1 MIVLRKSFSK
11 EENENYIKLP
21 KISTRSVGAA
31 GLLGLGGYLIGSSG
45 KKATEKRI
53 GDRLRHIDYKIDQTV
68 PRYLEGLKDIDEWK
82 TQRLQ
87 KEGEIVDKKLRSLDR
102 NGGIF
107 KGLKKSSIKKKAKR
121 RRDFIENNLVGQKQ
135 EKLKASLSQ
144 ERANLKSLRKD
155 IGRRIKMNSGLRRGL
170 GNIALASGMGLAA
183 YEGYRYYKNNYDS
196 IKK

>member
-1 MIVLRKSFSK
+1 MMVLRKIFSK

-21 KISTRSVGAA
+21 KVSKRSAEAA

-87 KEGEIVDKKLRSLDR
+87 KEGEIVDRKLRSLDR

-107 KGLKKSSIKKKAKR
+107 KGLKKSAIKRKAKK

-144 ERANLKSLRKD
+144 ERADLKNLRKD
-155 IGRRIKMNSGLRRGL
+155 IGKKIRKNSSFRRGL
-170 GNIALASGMGLAA
+170 GNIALASGLGLTA
-183 YEGYRYYKNNYDS
+183 YEGYKYYKNNYDS
-196 IKK
+196 TKK